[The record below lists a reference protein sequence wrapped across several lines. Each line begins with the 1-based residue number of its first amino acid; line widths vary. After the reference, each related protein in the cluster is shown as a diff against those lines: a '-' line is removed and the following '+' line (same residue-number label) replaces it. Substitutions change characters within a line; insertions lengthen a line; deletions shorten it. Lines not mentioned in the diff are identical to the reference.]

1 MATKSSDFP
10 SESWFSHSQGSEVVG
25 LDSKRHEKNLA
36 YQVMTLFMDFL
47 RDFGS
52 SAMDIE
58 TSSEETPAHPVLRL
72 CSSLSSNYC
81 GTSAS
86 KRPKAGK

>member
-1 MATKSSDFP
+1 M
-10 SESWFSHSQGSEVVG
+10 VG
-25 LDSKRHEKNLA
+25 LDSKRYERHLA
-36 YQVMTLFMDFL
+36 YQVMTLFGDFL

-52 SAMDIE
+52 SAMGIE
-58 TSSEETPAHPVLRL
+58 TSSEETPAHPTPRL

-86 KRPKAGK
+86 KQPIAGKLQEDSGARL